1 MICLQITDLE
11 EQIQVMRNEI
21 RKQNEIVGEL
31 EKSIFKKRFCTIS
44 VVLSVYD
51 FAHVQYQGN
60 KIWHCVT
67 NIEDIT
73 PIHVFNFGFYKYD
86 DLRIWIVYGVLL

>member
-31 EKSIFKKRFCTIS
+31 EKSIFKKRFCTARDVGLTVEMAKS
-44 VVLSVYD
+44 WTVCK
-51 FAHVQYQGN
+51 G
-60 KIWHCVT
+60 
-67 NIEDIT
+67 
-73 PIHVFNFGFYKYD
+73 
-86 DLRIWIVYGVLL
+86 VYGKGKRGLAPLTNF